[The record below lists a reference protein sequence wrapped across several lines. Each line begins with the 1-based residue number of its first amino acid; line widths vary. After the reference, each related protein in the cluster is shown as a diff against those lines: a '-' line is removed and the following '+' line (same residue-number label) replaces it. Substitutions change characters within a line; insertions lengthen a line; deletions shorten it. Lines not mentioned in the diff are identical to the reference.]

1 MDGIV
6 VKASIDL
13 VREAAQTVISD
24 FTEVIE
30 SGNGRLAEEDS
41 SLREGDYVVF
51 RENMDICP
59 AMIIATKLGDEL
71 WYVITTA
78 ECPPSKCDDRQA
90 MKCTRLNDQ
99 NLRIFR
105 NFVTPRVGSEII
117 TEWKSR
123 VTDESRMQ
131 MIIDRV
137 TERWAY

>member
-6 VKASIDL
+6 VKASVDFM
-13 VREAAQTVISD
+13 REAARAVISEFTAVIEAAD
-24 FTEVIE
+24 GRPTEV
-30 SGNGRLAEEDS
+30 DS
-41 SLREGDYVVF
+41 SIREGDYLVF
-51 RENMDICP
+51 REDMDICP
-59 AMIIATKLGDEL
+59 AIIIATNLGDGM

-105 NFVTPRVGSEII
+105 QFMTPDTGSQII
-117 TEWKSR
+117 TEWASR
-123 VTDESRMQ
+123 VSDESRMQ

-137 TERWAY
+137 TERWTH